1 MSRHVIY
8 DSQTRHECINVKHG
22 VCYFINVRTVILLL
36 IYIRYTLHRCFFLL
50 VCSLKGICW
59 KIKKCPFHAN
69 PFNYLLCRYIFMLL
83 LTVIVAF
90 WLIATLSKVHF
101 TSDFLDVTMKLMEF
115 SSARFLLQNV
125 EDVLSK
131 EERIRGIIF
140 HQKRDKNITM

>member
-1 MSRHVIY
+1 
-8 DSQTRHECINVKHG
+8 
-22 VCYFINVRTVILLL
+22 
-36 IYIRYTLHRCFFLL
+36 
-50 VCSLKGICW
+50 
-59 KIKKCPFHAN
+59 
-69 PFNYLLCRYIFMLL
+69 MLL

-140 HQKRDKNITM
+140 QQKRDKNITM